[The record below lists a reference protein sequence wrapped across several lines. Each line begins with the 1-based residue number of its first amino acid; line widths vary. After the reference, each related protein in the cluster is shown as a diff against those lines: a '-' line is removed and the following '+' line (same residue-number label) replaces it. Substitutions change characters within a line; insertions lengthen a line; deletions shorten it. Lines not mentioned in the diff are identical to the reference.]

1 MDTIIKEL
9 RQFWPKEA
17 LARGRHYQF
26 NDGVERVIRTVQEKL
41 AAWMSEQQPSHWSI
55 GCYDVQWRMNTKS
68 CDSTKQTPYFRTFG
82 RHPRVNTS
90 PLRVD
95 PKVLDDLHVEAELT
109 DDIENECT
117 RRETKSAS
125 SLLCERKIQSLPGL

>member
-1 MDTIIKEL
+1 M
-9 RQFWPKEA
+9 
-17 LARGRHYQF
+17 
-26 NDGVERVIRTVQEKL
+26 
-41 AAWMSEQQPSHWSI
+41 
-55 GCYDVQWRMNTKS
+55 
-68 CDSTKQTPYFRTFG
+68 
-82 RHPRVNTS
+82 NTS